1 MQVERGALYEPER
14 IGQEVKDKVEK
25 AVEAGQAVDYLTCV
39 PDGEPTLDLG
49 LDREIERLGSL
60 GIKTA
65 VITNASLIWREDARE
80 ALT

>member
-14 IGQEVKDKVEK
+14 IIQEVKDKVEK
-25 AVEAGQAVDYLTCV
+25 AVEAVDYLTFV